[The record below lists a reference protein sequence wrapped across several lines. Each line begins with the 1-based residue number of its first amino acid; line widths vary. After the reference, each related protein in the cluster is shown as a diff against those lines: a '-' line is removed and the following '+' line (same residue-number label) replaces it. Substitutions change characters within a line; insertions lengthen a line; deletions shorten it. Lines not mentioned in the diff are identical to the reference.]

1 MIASNGDD
9 RRDLY
14 PIAAAVWRHGK
25 EAGFSGHDPY
35 DGLKS
40 RLLAPLLA
48 RSRLLRLAVIQGIKR
63 CPLDL
68 RPLLDVPAGQN
79 PKGLALMLM
88 AASRVPRL
96 AFAEDRRQ
104 LAYTIAALA
113 SLPDGSPVFPGRR
126 PWPGMATAF
135 AERAP
140 VAAGWG
146 YDFPWQARA
155 FHQPAFSPTVVATSF
170 VVDAFAASG
179 HAAAPAVTRAAAGF
193 VRRHLHRHEDETGV
207 CYSYSPHDRSRVFNA
222 SLFAGKILARTAG
235 QLADDDPAE
244 AARLREEAVRTVTYV
259 LARQR
264 SDGGWVYGE
273 AGHWQWIDNLHSGF
287 VLETIAA
294 IAALL
299 GAPRRWDDALA
310 RGLAHYRAHL
320 IGPDATPYYHAG
332 RPWPLDSH
340 TVAQTALTLLA
351 FSDREP
357 DLAALSRRVL
367 EVGIDRLW
375 DPARRGFIHQ
385 RGRFLT
391 HRTIYLR
398 WSQAWLLH
406 ALCAQIAHEEGDA

>member
-1 MIASNGDD
+1 MIATTTEG
-9 RRDLY
+9 RLDLY
-14 PIAAAVWRHGK
+14 PVAAAVWRHCK

-40 RLLAPLLA
+40 RLLAPLFG
-48 RSRLLRLAVIQGIKR
+48 RSRLLRLAVIQTVKR
-63 CPLDL
+63 SPVNL
-68 RPLLDVPAGQN
+68 RPLLDIPAGLN
-79 PKGLALMLM
+79 PKGLALLLM
-88 AASRVPRL
+88 ASACVPRL

-104 LAYTIAALA
+104 LAYSLAALA
-113 SLPDGSPVFPGRR
+113 SLPDGAPVFPGRR

-140 VAAGWG
+140 AAAGWG

-155 FHQPAFSPTVVATSF
+155 FHQPAFAPTVVATSF

-179 HAAAPAVTRAAAGF
+179 HAAAGAVTRAAAGF
-193 VRRHLHRHEDETGV
+193 VRRHLHRHEDTSGV
-207 CYSYSPHDRSRVFNA
+207 CYSYSPNDRSRVFNA
-222 SLFAGKILARTAG
+222 SLFAGKILAREAA
-235 QLADDDPAE
+235 LVADDDPA
-244 AARLREEAVRTVTYV
+244 AAASLRAEAVRTVAYV

-264 SDGGWVYGE
+264 PDGSWVYGE
-273 AGHWQWIDNLHSGF
+273 ANHWQWIDNLHSGF

-299 GAPRRWDDALA
+299 GTPRRWDEPLA

-320 IGPDATPYYHAG
+320 IGPDAAPWYHAG

-351 FSDREP
+351 FRDREP
-357 DLAALSRRVL
+357 ALAALSRRVL
-367 EVGIDRLW
+367 EVGIERLW
-375 DPARRGFIHQ
+375 DPARRGFVHQ
-385 RGRFLT
+385 RGRIFT

-406 ALCAQIAHEEGDA
+406 ALCAQIAHEEGAA